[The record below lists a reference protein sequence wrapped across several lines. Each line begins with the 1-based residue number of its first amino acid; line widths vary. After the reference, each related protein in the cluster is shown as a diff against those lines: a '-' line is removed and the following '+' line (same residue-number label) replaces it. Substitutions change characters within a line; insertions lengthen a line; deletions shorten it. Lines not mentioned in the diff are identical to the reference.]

1 MNQHHSVTQ
10 VKFWKE
16 KKNEKKNF
24 WGQKKFVWGG
34 KKLSFFEKKIQKKF
48 WKKFGKFFFSI
59 FFVDFFNIMV
69 TYFDSNRFFQA
80 KSLSYHIKQFLGLLI
95 V

>member
-1 MNQHHSVTQ
+1 M
-10 VKFWKE
+10 
-16 KKNEKKNF
+16 KKKF
-24 WGQKKFVWGG
+24 WGQKKNFGG
-34 KKLSFFEKKIQKKF
+34 GGISFFEKNIQKIF
-48 WKKFGKFFFSI
+48 WKKFGKKKFSI

>member
-1 MNQHHSVTQ
+1 MNKHHSVTQ

-16 KKNEKKNF
+16 KKMKNNFLGPKKIFFGGEKI
-24 WGQKKFVWGG
+24 
-34 KKLSFFEKKIQKKF
+34 SFFEKKKSKKILEKI
-48 WKKFGKFFFSI
+48 WKNFFFI